1 MGDTH
6 TAFGLLHRCDAAVS
20 AFRQSHARASACAS
34 QVLHAT
40 RQAESMSALPSRGPS
55 GPGSLRERTLGKL
68 QQTIEDSLGGVRD
81 ELGAMERSLEDLR
94 SLLFQADLALADP
107 AAGQLPPGSGS
118 SDPRTAL
125 RHVSDQFDAFQTEL
139 LEKREVRSLHVTN
152 KLILQTL
159 ADFSAEEIDASE
171 FAARVRSG
179 HFAELMEQW
188 SRMAAVERAEAEQV
202 RNTGSK
208 GD

>member
-1 MGDTH
+1 MSDSI
-6 TAFGLLHRCDAAVS
+6 FGLLHRYDAAAS

-68 QQTIEDSLGGVRD
+68 AQTIEDSLGGVRD
-81 ELGAMERSLEDLR
+81 ELGHMERALEELR
-94 SLLFQADLALADP
+94 ALLFQADLALADP

-125 RHVSDQFDAFQTEL
+125 QHVSDQFDAFQNEL
-139 LEKREVRSLHVTN
+139 LEKREVR
-152 KLILQTL
+152 
-159 ADFSAEEIDASE
+159 
-171 FAARVRSG
+171 
-179 HFAELMEQW
+179 
-188 SRMAAVERAEAEQV
+188 
-202 RNTGSK
+202 
-208 GD
+208 